1 MSFTL
6 SVAGREFLVD
16 PGTGTYHGPRAW
28 RDGFRGT
35 AMHNTLSIAGEDQAV
50 SGGKFM
56 WVRKYRSTV
65 IERSTNR
72 VLDKLVAEH
81 DGYKRLPGKPAHRR
95 SWELD
100 KLGDVLVV
108 RDEISGSR
116 AQLVALNWHFSEDC
130 NVTCTPD
137 GLSIA
142 NGPVCLS
149 MILPPDGEVSILH
162 GSNAPLA
169 GWVSRGYDRIVPS
182 TTVIWRGRLNGDEG
196 VETIFQRI

>member
-1 MSFTL
+1 MVT
-6 SVAGREFLVD
+6 
-16 PGTGTYHGPRAW
+16 
-28 RDGFRGT
+28 
-35 AMHNTLSIAGEDQAV
+35 
-50 SGGKFM
+50 
-56 WVRKYRSTV
+56 
-65 IERSTNR
+65 
-72 VLDKLVAEH
+72 
-81 DGYKRLPGKPAHRR
+81 
-95 SWELD
+95 
-100 KLGDVLVV
+100 
-108 RDEISGSR
+108 
-116 AQLVALNWHFSEDC
+116 LNWHFSEDC